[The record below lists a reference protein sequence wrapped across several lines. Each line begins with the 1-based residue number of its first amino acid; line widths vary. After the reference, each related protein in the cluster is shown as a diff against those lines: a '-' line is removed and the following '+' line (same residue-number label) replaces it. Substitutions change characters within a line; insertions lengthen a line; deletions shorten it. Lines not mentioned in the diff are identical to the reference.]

1 MEFRLIFFAYLAL
14 CAFVFFEVLIKFR
27 KNSLLKICFLLIL
40 SSLFIMN
47 YFSYAGVSNRLQFV
61 LVKSMRIIYVCST
74 MLTIIHLV
82 TPKIPRWII
91 GMTVFSVVFLIGM
104 RVFYFN
110 EIAIKTPAS
119 FSSQVFSVGPEF
131 NVPIPFVRYP
141 AFVLA
146 ALVAAITF
154 YYYRLFFLK
163 MNRENIYY
171 KQLSRWIISMVV
183 PFFLLVIFAAL
194 GCLDVFQESMSPYL
208 FSIFS
213 CTIIFSILFRPK
225 FLNTT
230 SSLNEQIP

>member
-14 CAFVFFEVLIKFR
+14 CAFVFFEVLVKFR

-40 SSLFIMN
+40 SSLFVMN
-47 YFSYAGVSNRLQFV
+47 YLSYTGVSNRFQFV

-74 MLTIIHLV
+74 MLAIIRLV

-91 GMTVFSVVFLIGM
+91 GMTVFSVIFLIGIRM
-104 RVFYFN
+104 FYYK
-110 EIAIKTPAS
+110 EIAIKSPAS
-119 FSSQVFSVGPEF
+119 FSGQVFSVGPEF
-131 NVPIPFVRYP
+131 NAPIPFVRYP
-141 AFVLA
+141 AFALA

-163 MNRENIYY
+163 INREDIYY

-194 GCLDVFQESMSPYL
+194 GILDVFEESMSPYL
-208 FSIFS
+208 FSTFS

-225 FLNTT
+225 FLNTA